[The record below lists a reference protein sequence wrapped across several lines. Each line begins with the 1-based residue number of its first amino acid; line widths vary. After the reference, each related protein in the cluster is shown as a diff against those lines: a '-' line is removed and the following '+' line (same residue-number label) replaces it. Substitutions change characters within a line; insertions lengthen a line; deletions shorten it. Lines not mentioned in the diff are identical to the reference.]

1 MTLWII
7 WGCATVVLLGWGLL
21 FWWRV
26 RRSPKSGVRS
36 PEENASGNGGPGAA
50 AVHLIEE
57 AGARV
62 RLLNAQA
69 GLLEAQA
76 AVHLIEEAG
85 ARVRLLTAR
94 ARLANAQAGV
104 EEVKLAKLERRK

>member
-1 MTLWII
+1 MTVWII
-7 WGCATVVLLGWGLL
+7 WGCATVVVLGLVLLL
-21 FWWRV
+21 WWRV

-62 RLLNAQA
+62 RLLEAQA

-76 AVHLIEEAG
+76 SSESL
-85 ARVRLLTAR
+85 ARVRLSAAR
-94 ARLANAQAGV
+94 ARLLEAQAAM
-104 EEVKLAKLERRK
+104 EEAKLAKLERKRG

>member
-1 MTLWII
+1 
-7 WGCATVVLLGWGLL
+7 
-21 FWWRV
+21 
-26 RRSPKSGVRS
+26 
-36 PEENASGNGGPGAA
+36 
-50 AVHLIEE
+50 LIEE